1 MHYLINCSAI
11 WLLSLVCFDVF
22 LRRSTF
28 HSYNRF
34 YLLGTLLAGNMVP
47 LLTFQSGNEVYPP
60 ALQNNAVY
68 ATLSAKENLIQSAS
82 VVQPDGVTVLDW
94 MMILKGIYLLGV
106 LISLIF
112 LLRSAY
118 KIYRLVRQGRKAGID
133 GFTVIETQKIHG
145 PFSFFGFIFI
155 SAADH
160 YSSPQLSMILAHE
173 NRHNRFLH
181 SFDLLLVELCK
192 TIFWFHPLPY
202 FYKQRLLMVHEF
214 QADAAVKQPIADY
227 GAFLVAQTFVQNTPG
242 LSHSFLHS
250 PLKKRML
257 MLTHKSPAWAKSKM
271 LIAIPVVA
279 LSILCCSKD
288 GLSRDRKVQNGN
300 LVTFKGNVFELKIS
314 KPDTVFVQ
322 DPATQ
327 EFSKPM
333 MVVTIPF
340 PIIMNGD
347 TLPTVSTVDKM
358 PVEKVNGQDLLKKM
372 FDDNEALFSKLDDGE
387 YRIHINQI
395 VVGANGKLL
404 YYKYEGIEHSQM
416 VQDEQTKQWTARPVT
431 PIDVK
436 DRINDLVEAVINRMK
451 FKPAMKNGKPVPCYT
466 EFYYNATPGAFTVKN
481 HEISYTIKGPVQL
494 KF

>member
-22 LRRSTF
+22 LCRSTF

-34 YLLGTLLAGNMVP
+34 YLLGTLLAGIIVP
-47 LLTFQSGNEVYPP
+47 LLTFQSDNGVYQPS
-60 ALQNNAVY
+60 LQNNAVY

-82 VVQPDGVTVLDW
+82 VVQPDGVPGVDW
-94 MMILKGIYLLGV
+94 FMIFKAVYLVGM
-106 LISLIF
+106 LISFVF

-118 KIYRLVRQGRKAGID
+118 KIYRLVSKGNMAGIN
-133 GFTVIETQKIHG
+133 GFSVIETEQAHG

-160 YSSPQLSMILAHE
+160 YSPPQLSMILAHE
-173 NRHNRFLH
+173 NRHNSFFH
-181 SFDLLLVELCK
+181 SFDLLFAELCK

-202 FYKQRLLMVHEF
+202 FYKKRLLMVHEF
-214 QADAAVKQPIADY
+214 QADTAVQQPIADY
-227 GAFLVAQTFVQNTPG
+227 GAFLVAQAFVQNTPG

-257 MLTHKSPAWAKSKM
+257 MLTHKSHAWAKSKM
-271 LIAIPVVA
+271 LIAIPVVV

-288 GLSRDRKVQNGN
+288 GLSRDRKVQKGN

-387 YRIHINQI
+387 YSIHINQI

-451 FKPAMKNGKPVPCYT
+451 FKPAIKNGKPVPCYT
-466 EFYYNATPGAFTVKN
+466 EFYYFIQNNAFTIKN
-481 HEISYTIKGPVQL
+481 HELVK
-494 KF
+494 K